1 MVYKQAVIEY
11 ITDASISKEN
21 IVKICT
27 SLNSQRIRR
36 VQYDMIKKDQEHR
49 RKTIETEK
57 MKKQTFL
64 SMDPSMELDK
74 QINDNIT
81 GKIDDS
87 NLELDSLLSSNVTLS
102 DSAVEKLLGKR
113 KDIRPITVKEEIP
126 TIKIED
132 TSLKKA
138 KKPKIVID

>member
-1 MVYKQAVIEY
+1 M
-11 ITDASISKEN
+11 
-21 IVKICT
+21 
-27 SLNSQRIRR
+27 
-36 VQYDMIKKDQEHR
+36 
-49 RKTIETEK
+49 
-57 MKKQTFL
+57 
-64 SMDPSMELDK
+64 
-74 QINDNIT
+74 NDNIT